1 MEFHGKKCIDT
12 LKFFRCKHNL
22 FAIMHMHLRKMNDKK
37 YSLLIDVIKK
47 DILAGKYSSGQLLP
61 SVRAMMRRFKV
72 SSATAQRAFEE
83 LTKQGMIAGRR
94 GSGTVVTKLGAS
106 RKIGL
111 IVPGVAY
118 SEFFSLVVDEI
129 SRCATRDGYV
139 LLLGN
144 MSSSRVSERV
154 KRAKKFAKE
163 LVKENVAGVIY
174 QPFEFVENAEK
185 QNREIVSVFDK
196 AGIPVVLLSCDIE
209 PPPGRS
215 KFDVVGINNMDA
227 GYRLGN
233 HLLSVGARKI
243 DFLLR
248 PNTAPSGR
256 NRMRGVITA
265 INMAVSCEGV
275 KKGHR
280 FRVLNAEPD
289 NLSALKR
296 HLRGGKPDAF
306 VCSGD
311 ISAAKFKQT
320 LEKAGLQV
328 PSDVLLAGFNDL
340 QMASLLTPPL
350 TTIHQPCKEI
360 GAMAF
365 RLLMMRL
372 TDRDTPPLEMFLP
385 APLKERESTRL
396 SARGR

>member
-1 MEFHGKKCIDT
+1 
-12 LKFFRCKHNL
+12 
-22 FAIMHMHLRKMNDKK
+22 MNRSKSRGLLE
-37 YSLLIDVIKK
+37 SLKK
-47 DILAGKYSSGQLLP
+47 DLLNGKYGSGQKFP
-61 SVRAMMRRFKV
+61 SRRALARRFGIA
-72 SSATAQRAFEE
+72 ATTVQRALDE
-83 LTKQGMIAGRR
+83 LANQGLISRAK
-94 GSGTVVTKLGAS
+94 GSGSFVTKVGAS
-106 RKIGL
+106 RKLGL

-118 SEFFSLVVDEI
+118 SEFFSLVVGEI

-144 MSSSRVSERV
+144 MSSSRVLERIR
-154 KRAKKFAKE
+154 RAKKFAKE
-163 LVKENVAGVIY
+163 LVKEQVAGVIY
-174 QPFEFVENAEK
+174 QPFEFVENAER
-185 QNREIVSVFDK
+185 QNKEIVSILDK

-233 HLLSVGARKI
+233 HLLSVGAKKI

-265 INMAVSCEGV
+265 INMALACGGA
-275 KKGHR
+275 KKGPK

-311 ISAAKFKQT
+311 ITAALFKQT
-320 LEKAGLQV
+320 LEKAGLRV
-328 PSDVLLAGFNDL
+328 PNDVLLAGFNDL

-365 RLLMMRL
+365 KILLMRV
-372 TDRDTPPLEMFLP
+372 TDRETQPLEIYLP
-385 APLKERESTRL
+385 APLMERESTR
-396 SARGR
+396 RKKGN

>member
-1 MEFHGKKCIDT
+1 MADSIKYREICAT
-12 LKFFRCKHNL
+12 LKNE
-22 FAIMHMHLRKMNDKK
+22 
-37 YSLLIDVIKK
+37 
-47 DILAGKYSSGQLLP
+47 ILSGKYATTRTFPSSIAL
-61 SVRAMMRRFKV
+61 ARRFKTTR
-72 SSATAQRAFEE
+72 ATIRRAFDQ
-83 LTKQGMIAGRR
+83 LRNLGLIGCRKGAGTFITK
-94 GSGTVVTKLGAS
+94 VGAS

-118 SEFFSLVVDEI
+118 SEFFSLVVGEI

-144 MSSSRVSERV
+144 MSSSRVSERIR
-154 KRAKKFAKE
+154 RAKKFAKE
-163 LVKENVAGVIY
+163 LVKEQVAGVIY
-174 QPFEFVENAEK
+174 QPFEFVENAER
-185 QNREIVSVFDK
+185 QNKEIVSILDK

-256 NRMRGVITA
+256 NRMRGIITA
-265 INMAVSCEGV
+265 INMALACGGA
-275 KKGHR
+275 KKASK

-289 NLSALKR
+289 NLLALKR

-311 ISAAKFKQT
+311 ISAAQFKQT
-320 LEKAGLQV
+320 LEKVGLRV
-328 PSDVLLAGFNDL
+328 PNDVLLAGFNDL

-365 RLLMMRL
+365 KILLMRV
-372 TDRDTPPLEMFLP
+372 TDRETQPLEIYLP
-385 APLKERESTRL
+385 APLMERESTNCKCKNGGQR
-396 SARGR
+396 

>member
-1 MEFHGKKCIDT
+1 
-12 LKFFRCKHNL
+12 
-22 FAIMHMHLRKMNDKK
+22 MNDGK
-37 YSLLIDVIKK
+37 YSILVDLIKK
-47 DILAGKYSSGQLLP
+47 DILSGKYRSGQSLP
-61 SVRAMMRRFKV
+61 SIRAMMRRFKV
-72 SSATAQRAFEE
+72 SSATVQRAFKE
-83 LTKQGMIAGRR
+83 LTKQGMIAGRQ

-111 IVPGVAY
+111 IVPGIAY
-118 SEFFSLVVDEI
+118 SEFFSLVVGEI
-129 SRCATRDGYV
+129 SRRATRHGYV

-144 MSSSRVSERV
+144 MSSSRVVERV

-163 LVKENVAGVIY
+163 LVEENVAGVIY
-174 QPFEFVENAEK
+174 QPFEFVEDAET
-185 QNREIVSVFDK
+185 QNREIVSILDR

-209 PPPGRS
+209 PPPERS

-233 HLLSVGARKI
+233 HLLAVGARKI

-265 INMAVSCEGV
+265 VNTAVACGNA
-275 KKGHR
+275 KKGVR

-289 NLSALKR
+289 NLVALKR
-296 HLRGGKPDAF
+296 HLRHGKPDAF

-311 ISAAKFKQT
+311 ISAAQFKQT
-320 LEKAGLQV
+320 LEKAGLKV
-328 PSDVLLAGFNDL
+328 PHDVLLAGFNDL

-350 TTIHQPCKEI
+350 TTIHQPCQEI

-365 RLLMMRL
+365 RLLLMRI
-372 TDRDTPPLEMFLP
+372 TDRTTPPLEMYLP
-385 APLKERESTRL
+385 APLMERESTLR
-396 SARGR
+396 SHR

>member
-1 MEFHGKKCIDT
+1 
-12 LKFFRCKHNL
+12 
-22 FAIMHMHLRKMNDKK
+22 MNDKK
-37 YSLLIDVIKK
+37 YSLLVDVIKK
-47 DILAGKYSSGQLLP
+47 DILAGKYSSGQPLP

-83 LTKQGMIAGRR
+83 LTKQGMIVGRR

-174 QPFEFVENAEK
+174 QPFEFVENAEM
-185 QNREIVSVFDK
+185 QNREIVSVFDN

-275 KKGHR
+275 KKGLR

-385 APLKERESTRL
+385 APLIERESTRL

>member
-1 MEFHGKKCIDT
+1 
-12 LKFFRCKHNL
+12 
-22 FAIMHMHLRKMNDKK
+22 MNEKK
-37 YSLLIDVIKK
+37 YSILVDVLKK
-47 DILAGKYSSGQLLP
+47 DIVDGRYRSGQPLP
-61 SVRAMMRRFKV
+61 SVRAMMRKFKV
-72 SSATAQRAFEE
+72 SSLTVQRAFEE
-83 LTKQGMIAGRR
+83 LSKQGWIAGRR

-129 SRCATRDGYV
+129 ARCATRDGYV

-144 MSSSRVSERV
+144 MSSSCVSERV
-154 KRAKKFAKE
+154 KRAKAFARE
-163 LVKENVAGVIY
+163 LVNENVAGVIFH
-174 QPFEFVENAEK
+174 PFEFLNDAER
-185 QNREIVSVFDK
+185 QNKEIVSILDK
-196 AGIPVVLLSCDIE
+196 AGIPVVLLCCDIE

-215 KFDVVGINNMDA
+215 EFDVVGINDMDA

-233 HLLSVGARKI
+233 HLLSAGARKI

-265 INMAVSCEGV
+265 VNAKNASNGAG
-275 KKGHR
+275 KALR

-289 NLSALKR
+289 DLAALKR
-296 HLRGGKPDAF
+296 HLRSGRPDAF

-311 ISAAKFKQT
+311 ISAAQFKQT
-320 LEKAGLQV
+320 LERAGLRV
-328 PSDVLLAGFNDL
+328 PDDVLLAGFNDL
-340 QMASLLTPPL
+340 PMASLLTPPL
-350 TTIHQPCKEI
+350 TTIRQPCKEI

-365 RLLMMRL
+365 RILLMRV
-372 TDRDTPPLEMFLP
+372 TDRETPPLELFLP
-385 APLKERESTRL
+385 APLMERGSTR
-396 SARGR
+396 RKRK